1 MPPRRDLTRTTFAVL
16 SLTALV
22 GVSLW
27 ILRIFIG
34 PAIWATMFVVASWP
48 LMLRVERR
56 LGHRVGAVALMT
68 ALLLLVFML
77 PLLVAVGTIVG
88 NADEL
93 VGWARALASFR
104 MPAAPPASI
113 AGLPY
118 VGAKL
123 SALWQQL
130 AASGIDGLLAR
141 LQPYAGQVTRW
152 FIGQVGGLGFL
163 LLQLALTIGI
173 AMVMYSRG
181 ERYAS
186 HVRRFAYRL
195 AGERGVET
203 VALAGDA
210 IRGVAIGIG
219 ATALAQSAVSG
230 LALVI
235 AGVPLAGLLIAVVFM
250 LCLVQVGPMPVLLT
264 AAAWSFWG
272 GATGWGVFL
281 LVVSAI
287 VGTLDNVLRPML
299 MRLGADLPMLLTFA
313 GAVGGLFAFGL
324 VGIIVGPVVLAVAYT
339 LLASWVDEAP
349 PPPELP
355 PPAAP
360 R

>member
-113 AGLPY
+113 RCRRPTPRWGRCCARRRWTRCATPDR
-118 VGAKL
+118 GA
-123 SALWQQL
+123 
-130 AASGIDGLLAR
+130 
-141 LQPYAGQVTRW
+141 
-152 FIGQVGGLGFL
+152 
-163 LLQLALTIGI
+163 
-173 AMVMYSRG
+173 
-181 ERYAS
+181 
-186 HVRRFAYRL
+186 RR
-195 AGERGVET
+195 
-203 VALAGDA
+203 
-210 IRGVAIGIG
+210 
-219 ATALAQSAVSG
+219 
-230 LALVI
+230 
-235 AGVPLAGLLIAVVFM
+235 
-250 LCLVQVGPMPVLLT
+250 
-264 AAAWSFWG
+264 
-272 GATGWGVFL
+272 
-281 LVVSAI
+281 
-287 VGTLDNVLRPML
+287 
-299 MRLGADLPMLLTFA
+299 
-313 GAVGGLFAFGL
+313 
-324 VGIIVGPVVLAVAYT
+324 
-339 LLASWVDEAP
+339 
-349 PPPELP
+349 
-355 PPAAP
+355 
-360 R
+360 